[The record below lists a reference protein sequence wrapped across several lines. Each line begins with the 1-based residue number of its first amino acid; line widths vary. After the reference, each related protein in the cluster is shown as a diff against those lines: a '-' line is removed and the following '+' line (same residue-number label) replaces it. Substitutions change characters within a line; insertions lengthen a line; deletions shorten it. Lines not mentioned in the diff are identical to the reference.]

1 MNEHAREK
9 LISDDLIR
17 HMVNRFLMWRL
28 PGTISPDGGIS
39 VDKSCRPVGTNL
51 LSYTEAEAM
60 VRNMLEGLP
69 EEAVEISVTPA
80 IYSDVR
86 RALVERGRG
95 GVILERPLPRRIEM
109 TGVTLVERAEA
120 KP

>member
-1 MNEHAREK
+1 MTTKRTYTCNLCGDATQEGA
-9 LISDDLIR
+9 
-17 HMVNRFLMWRL
+17 
-28 PGTISPDGGIS
+28 G
-39 VDKSCRPVGTNL
+39 VGVIF
-51 LSYTEAEAM
+51 M